1 MKSHTLYL
9 LLFFISF
16 NTIAQTAIK
25 SKLTDVNNNP
35 VAFANVY
42 IPESKKTTLSN
53 ESGDFYM
60 VINPETDKTVIISH
74 LSYQPVQI
82 KITSSFP
89 KNIVLEEGSLQLNE
103 VVIGKQIT
111 GYDIALKV
119 VENLKENHDAD
130 PAYYEYFTRVVQY
143 DDNWKEIDMI
153 QEYYGKLKHT
163 GNHDNK
169 ALIYKSR
176 VVPYTK
182 AGEEILQTDSSIDLW
197 GIRSNNLLLYKPD
210 YLKRAKLKNYNISTE
225 GSITI
230 NGHECYILK
239 YASDKISYSEYKKA
253 ILYIDKETFGI
264 VKQISGSH
272 STQAVTYTERNF
284 VKINGKWVM
293 SAATNKH
300 HLHKIITTLYT
311 YLTDKKDYEDINFI
325 RTPFHKKLK
334 RFNKNPNDTFWD
346 NYQHIPLPEN

>member
-1 MKSHTLYL
+1 MKNHTLYL

-35 VAFANVY
+35 VAFANIY

-53 ESGDFYM
+53 ESGDFYI
-60 VINPETDKTVIISH
+60 VINPETDKTIIISH

-119 VENLKENHDAD
+119 VENLKENHDVD

-182 AGEEILQTDSSIDLW
+182 AGEELSKKRSMDLW
-197 GIRSNNLLLYKPD
+197 GIRMNNLLLYKPE
-210 YLKRAKLKNYNISTE
+210 YLKKGRLKNYDISIE
-225 GSITI
+225 GTTTI
-230 NGHECYILK
+230 NEHDCYILQYATDKK
-239 YASDKISYSEYKKA
+239 YFNQFIIIYLDRKTY
-253 ILYIDKETFGI
+253 GI
-264 VKQISGSH
+264 VKVIEKPSKNRVS
-272 STQAVTYTERNF
+272 YMERNF
-284 VKINGKWVM
+284 VNINNKWVLS
-293 SAATNKH
+293 SATRKWNPAKDV
-300 HLHKIITTLYT
+300 ITTVYN
-311 YLTDKKDYEDINFI
+311 YLTDKKDYAEIDFT
-325 RTPFHKKLK
+325 RTPFWESLEK
-334 RFNKNPNDTFWD
+334 FNKNPNDSFWN